1 MPHGGNLLSATCP
14 ATCLRKPF
22 QPGRLTSAKH
32 QTQLSRGTRKGK
44 QKVQLYSSGK
54 KTKRHASLGTAS
66 RAAGVLRGD
75 FCAQRLR
82 SPRLSRG
89 GREKRP
95 LHAHPCPLGTWGVG
109 EDPAAGGGALE
120 GEANTGEYGKQSPV
134 LRRTDPSRASGRGR
148 LWFPERPSSTPGLSL
163 LSGGAHLR
171 PVPAA
176 PSPRPGPRGPL
187 GGGALGPAAVIAGPR
202 PGRAWA
208 AARTRSRASAG
219 TAA

>member
-1 MPHGGNLLSATCP
+1 MRTP
-14 ATCLRKPF
+14 
-22 QPGRLTSAKH
+22 
-32 QTQLSRGTRKGK
+32 QL
-44 QKVQLYSSGK
+44 
-54 KTKRHASLGTAS
+54 
-66 RAAGVLRGD
+66 
-75 FCAQRLR
+75 
-82 SPRLSRG
+82 
-89 GREKRP
+89 
-95 LHAHPCPLGTWGVG
+95 
-109 EDPAAGGGALE
+109 GGGALE

-148 LWFPERPSSTPGLSL
+148 LWSPERPSSTPGLSL

-208 AARTRSRASAG
+208 AARTHGHGPRQGPRREGRAPGRRRGLTFCRIWPDVDTLRISFCGEPGSASG
-219 TAA
+219 SLSEDSSGGGGGGG

>member
-22 QPGRLTSAKH
+22 QPGGLTSAKH

-109 EDPAAGGGALE
+109 EDPAAGGGGHWRVRPIQVSTGSRARFSDVQTPPGPRGE
-120 GEANTGEYGKQSPV
+120 GACGPRSDPAARRASVSSVAAPTCAQSPQP
-134 LRRTDPSRASGRGR
+134 RPRG
-148 LWFPERPSSTPGLSL
+148 
-163 LSGGAHLR
+163 

-176 PSPRPGPRGPL
+176 R
-187 GGGALGPAAVIAGPR
+187 
-202 PGRAWA
+202 
-208 AARTRSRASAG
+208 
-219 TAA
+219 